1 MALRKIVVITTTKS
15 QPKELYSEATTY
27 GQLKDSLREFGDL
40 EKMRAVVKES
50 KTTLELNEASLPDSD
65 FTLFLSPKQ
74 IKAGEIDIAAV
85 LRSLQSK
92 IDNAFD
98 EAIEE
103 VEDGVHDDDEEVAPR
118 AKSAGSVI
126 SDEDREFMNQ
136 LDNLR

>member
-27 GQLKDSLREFGDL
+27 GQLKDSLREFGNL